1 MPSEFPLR
9 SWVAQDCAVLAR
21 SVQLNDTDER
31 LVGIR
36 EVADLFAVDI
46 STIRRWERAGH
57 LTSVRVGE
65 RGHRR
70 FRQSEIEGL
79 LEARQTSR
87 AYARQR
93 QAAV

>member
-1 MPSEFPLR
+1 M
-9 SWVAQDCAVLAR
+9 
-21 SVQLNDTDER
+21 NDTADR

-36 EVADLFAVDI
+36 EVAELFAVDI

-70 FRQSEIEGL
+70 FRLSELERLLVVSDDVDYRAEG
-79 LEARQTSR
+79 
-87 AYARQR
+87 
-93 QAAV
+93 